1 MIRTLLICALAFTA
15 VPQAVSA
22 ATFGAI
28 AYSTKSD
35 KYGRAW
41 NYSSRKDAEAAAV
54 KFCKAAGG
62 RRCKVGVW
70 LEDSCGALAASETSK
85 NMKQTGISYGFK
97 SAPAS
102 HARALTEC
110 EARDGAGT
118 CVVKASVCSNKK

>member
-1 MIRTLLICALAFTA
+1 MIRTLLICTLLL
-15 VPQAVSA
+15 AVSPQVVAA

-28 AYSTKSD
+28 AYSTKNN

-41 NYSSRKDAEAAAV
+41 DYDSRRAAEAAAV

-62 RRCKVGVW
+62 KNCKVGLWV
-70 LEDSCGALAASETSK
+70 EDSCGALAASETSRTI
-85 NMKQTGISYGFK
+85 KQTGNSFGFQ

-102 HARALTEC
+102 HARALKEC

-118 CVVKASVCSNKK
+118 CEIKASVCSNQ